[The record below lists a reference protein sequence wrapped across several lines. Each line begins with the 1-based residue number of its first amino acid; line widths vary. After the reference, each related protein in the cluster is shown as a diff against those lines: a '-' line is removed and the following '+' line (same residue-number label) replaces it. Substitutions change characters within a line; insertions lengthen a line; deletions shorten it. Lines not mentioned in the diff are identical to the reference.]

1 MNKIVANLRFDVLV
15 DFNLISVINSIVQNA
30 IEFII
35 KIELL
40 DISWSIWWDKI
51 RYNAGVVT
59 IQFAMFVTIKSIII
73 IGYLMF

>member
-15 DFNLISVINSIVQNA
+15 DFNLISVIYSIVQNA

-35 KIELL
+35 LIELL